1 MEPKMEPK
9 MECSEAVSLYANYGM
24 DDTGVQYLW
33 DSYFESVKHS
43 ECMGAKLGRKRE
55 ERTIAIHGNYMSE
68 SESRKIR
75 LGSKLPPNYQGNFSE
90 RNACTHVMSDM
101 FKYLYKQTKE
111 QANTI
116 ESLTE
121 RMTKQ
126 DELLEEQ
133 RLKLE
138 QYINGEEVIV
148 LKKGVFKPK

>member
-1 MEPKMEPK
+1 MEHKMEPK
-9 MECSEAVSLYANYGM
+9 MECSEAVSLYINYGM

-33 DSYFESVKHS
+33 DLYFEHIEHVEYINTLHGIKS
-43 ECMGAKLGRKRE
+43 E

-90 RNACTHVMSDM
+90 RNAITHVMSDM

-111 QANTI
+111 QAKTI
-116 ESLTE
+116 QLLSEL
-121 RMTKQ
+121 MTKQ
-126 DELLEEQ
+126 EELLHEQ
-133 RLKLE
+133 SLKLE

-148 LKKGVFKPK
+148 LKQGVFKPK